1 METLLLPLLI
11 WIGAISDAA
20 EMQYNGQ
27 QLPTVGYADHI
38 ELVRMARGK
47 DADPKDYNLQGLYN
61 NNTRKIWL
69 RIGLDV
75 KTKRGE
81 AVLVHELVHY
91 LQDVNGTMVMAK
103 CTAANEAQAYSLEG
117 MYRKTY
123 GVRVP
128 WDEMTVLLRS
138 QCAGGA

>member
-1 METLLLPLLI
+1 MI
-11 WIGAISDAA
+11 WIGATSDAA

-27 QLPTVGYADHI
+27 QLPTVGYANHI

-61 NNTRKIWL
+61 DNTRRIWL
-69 RIGLDV
+69 RTGLDV

-91 LQDVNGTMVMAK
+91 LQDVNGTMAMAK
-103 CTAANEAQAYSLEG
+103 CMAANERQAYSLEG
-117 MYRKTY
+117 IYRRSH

-128 WDEMTVLLRS
+128 WDEMTVLMRS
-138 QCAGGA
+138 QCVGGT

>member
-1 METLLLPLLI
+1 MALMV
-11 WIGAISDAA
+11 WIGATSDAP

-61 NNTRKIWL
+61 DKTNKIWL
-69 RIGLDV
+69 RTGLDV

-91 LQDVNGTMVMAK
+91 LQTVNGVLRTKK
-103 CTAANEAQAYSLEG
+103 CLAANEAQAYSLEG
-117 MYRKTY
+117 IYRRSH

-138 QCAGGA
+138 QCVRGA